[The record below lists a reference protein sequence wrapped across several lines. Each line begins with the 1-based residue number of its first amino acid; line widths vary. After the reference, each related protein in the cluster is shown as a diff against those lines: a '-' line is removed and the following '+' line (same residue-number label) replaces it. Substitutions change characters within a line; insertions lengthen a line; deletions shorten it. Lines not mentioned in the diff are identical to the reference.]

1 MKLGGSSREYML
13 NWIPISRAYDL
24 EYPFVAP
31 LADAEPLE
39 ETEEKEHQD
48 ERGFAL
54 QNEDNDLVQ
63 GLDSSLAN
71 MYLLPYVKSL
81 TPSSPLMPEEM
92 KSPFHFSH
100 EEVNI
105 NLPEKMHGENQLSLL
120 QPAYEPDKEN
130 NTPQALLVSTES
142 QTENADSST
151 PVRSQ
156 HLV

>member
-13 NWIPISRAYDL
+13 HWIPISRAYDL
-24 EYPFVAP
+24 ENPFVAP

-48 ERGFAL
+48 ERGFVL
-54 QNEDNDLVQ
+54 QNENNDLVQ
-63 GLDSSLAN
+63 GLDSSLAD

-100 EEVNI
+100 EEVKI
-105 NLPEKMHGENQLSLL
+105 NLPGKCMESMNSVCCSLL
-120 QPAYEPDKEN
+120 TNLTRKTTLRRPFLSRQNPKQKMPIVV
-130 NTPQALLVSTES
+130 PQ
-142 QTENADSST
+142 
-151 PVRSQ
+151 
-156 HLV
+156 